1 MQELLLDLRRH
12 RNIKIKEKLVDFLKK
27 KNCKFLSE
35 ILVLAFLAVI
45 ATGCGK
51 QADPEIES
59 YKENMTQFYN
69 KLSEYDSSI
78 NSIDP
83 DSETAGDEL
92 LVVLDEM
99 NETYKN
105 MAAIEIPEEFS
116 GISDI
121 AVEAADYMDKA
132 NEFYH
137 QAYDGDFDSDSEM
150 LASQY
155 YQRANDRV
163 LIMLQVLH
171 GQVPE
176 GEGITV
182 ETESTYE
189 ISTIDDESTDGE

>member
-1 MQELLLDLRRH
+1 MKKTALLL
-12 RNIKIKEKLVDFLKK
+12 IPVWG
-27 KNCKFLSE
+27 
-35 ILVLAFLAVI
+35 ILL
-45 ATGCGK
+45 TGCSN
-51 QADPEIES
+51 QSSEELES
-59 YKENMTQFYN
+59 YKKSMTVFYDA
-69 KLSEYDSSI
+69 LSDYNEAI
-78 NSIDP
+78 NNIDP
-83 DSETAGDEL
+83 NAEDAKSQL
-92 LVVLDEM
+92 LGYLDEM

>member
-1 MQELLLDLRRH
+1 M
-12 RNIKIKEKLVDFLKK
+12 FLKK
-27 KNCKFLSE
+27 RISKYLSGV
-35 ILVLAFLAVI
+35 LVLAFLAI
-45 ATGCGK
+45 AGTGCGK
-51 QADPEIES
+51 QADPKLES
-59 YKENMTQFYN
+59 YKESMTEFYN

-92 LVVLDEM
+92 LGVLDEM
-99 NETYKN
+99 NQTYQN
-105 MAAIEIPEEFS
+105 MAAIEIPDEFS

-150 LASQY
+150 LAAQY

-171 GQVPE
+171 GEVPE

-189 ISTIDDESTDGE
+189 ISTIEDESTDGE

>member
-1 MQELLLDLRRH
+1 MDVLFL
-12 RNIKIKEKLVDFLKK
+12 NKKIIKYFSRA
-27 KNCKFLSE
+27 C
-35 ILVLAFLAVI
+35 VLALLTVSLSA
-45 ATGCGK
+45 CGK
-51 QADPEIES
+51 QADPKLES
-59 YKENMTQFYN
+59 YKESMTEFYN

-83 DSETAGDEL
+83 NSETAGDEL

-105 MAAIEIPEEFS
+105 MAAVEIPDEFS

-137 QAYDGDFDSDSEM
+137 QAYDGDFDTDSEM